1 MVYIFNKLTPKN
13 DIKIDESQFAAM
25 NFIMSEK
32 DIKNVAISG
41 NYGSGKSSFI
51 ETYKTKNKNFNP
63 IHISL
68 SHFSREDETEIS
80 DKQVNVLEGKIINQL
95 LHRISP
101 EDIPLT
107 IFKSKQNP
115 SNDSIRLWTVELIIF
130 ITALLFL
137 INYSNIAITLVSA
150 FPWLPKI
157 GALVRLIAYLA
168 IFCVFGNIIYQ
179 LVNLQFHQK
188 LFRNISFKGGVVSG
202 QIEVFQ
208 NTDVSYF
215 DKYLDDVLY
224 LFENC
229 QSNVVIFED
238 IDRFETN
245 LIFEKLREINT
256 LVNSKKKSGEKLLFI
271 YLIKDDMF
279 ISKERT
285 KFFDFI
291 IPIIPVITSSN
302 AGERFTKI
310 LNEMNL
316 EVELDKK
323 FLQKISIYI
332 DDMRLAYNICNE
344 FVFYRSV
351 LSDRENPNKLQLDD
365 EKLFS
370 MVVYK
375 NIFPKDFSCLQMD
388 SGLVYKVIQEAS
400 NLRQPKIK
408 ALRQEVSE
416 LENRIMD
423 AEQEFA
429 KSKLEL
435 YSIFLK
441 IPEGRGALKVNG
453 KLESEFSSRLDFIEE
468 LLDEEARIQSIETGY
483 YSNLRDERFED
494 IFQIEDKEFQ
504 RRLKKLEDREK
515 IHVLNNDLEQIR
527 NELSKVSSMK
537 IAQLLERSAFD
548 EICSQDEFKYLQ
560 NDKKLSMIMFLVKNG
575 YIDEGYSDYITY
587 FYPNSLKKEDYEF
600 LMAVQGEKVLD
611 EDYTLV
617 EVSEVYDRLDD
628 SYFEHDSILNFDLL
642 KYTLTEGT
650 SLERITKY
658 LSVER
663 YNFLNRFLQNSSIGK
678 DHHVALIIELMRHNQ
693 ETLKRIFVSDNIVGK
708 DKVYISNILLSSVDL
723 RIYDFKSNFKEVL
736 ISFIEDNWKAIQDGL
751 DSISE
756 PSKEN
761 NSQIQDNLLFLGVK
775 IIDFT
780 FDKEHQSISSYVYVH
795 NLYAINMRNIV
806 GLLGYLGNVVSEEMV
821 KHRPISIT
829 KQFEELKIY
838 IQENIEEYLEQAISF
853 SEGQINDEQ
862 DDIYD
867 ILNNVSIAQEI
878 RIAYMKCLS
887 DETLMIEDLKTMEM
901 VEASLTLNKA
911 VCDTQNIMDAFY
923 EYDDLVNPLL
933 EFVNSKDKINFE
945 KTVFDRYPEERQ
957 KLFFRKTALCNDLK
971 NEHYKSILYV
981 IKWRFGTFPEEEIHE
996 DKVNILI
1003 KASTISKE
1011 FNRDTLEVL
1020 RKRYPEQVIA
1030 YILRYLDG
1038 YIQNLEDS
1046 NVYDEEEIIQVLDM
1060 NISDTKAISIAEKFE
1075 GTISIQD
1082 KAFSPSLQA
1091 YILENLFDAEDLEY
1105 IVINYSAFNQEI
1117 QNVIFNKTK
1126 SFIEEIVSEELTLDK
1141 HLLCRI
1147 ISVETIDIT
1156 SRQVLFSRQLSD
1168 FSQQKLNEKLQIV
1181 NLLESYDT
1189 LMSTI
1194 SRGRNPKLE
1203 INEINKNILE
1213 FLKNNN
1219 KLSSYREE
1227 GEYYRVYSKK
1237 QKIKA

>member
-1 MVYIFNKLTPKN
+1 MVSVFNKLTPKN
-13 DIKIDESQFAAM
+13 DIEIDESQFNAM
-25 NFIMSEK
+25 NFILSAK

-51 ETYKTKNKNFNP
+51 ETYKTKNKDFNP

-68 SHFSREDETEIS
+68 THFSREGKTNIADE
-80 DKQVNVLEGKIINQL
+80 QVNVLEGKIINQL
-95 LHRISP
+95 LHRINP
-101 EDIPLT
+101 EDVPLT
-107 IFKSKQNP
+107 IFISKQNP
-115 SNDSIRLWTVELIIF
+115 ANKTIRLWTVELIIV
-130 ITALLFL
+130 ITAFLFL

-157 GALVRLIAYLA
+157 GALVRLSGYLA
-168 IFCVFGNIIYQ
+168 IFCVSGNIIYQ
-179 LVNLQFHQK
+179 LVKLQFHQK
-188 LFRNISFKGGVVSG
+188 LFRNISLKGGVFSG

-208 NTDVSYF
+208 NPEVSYF

-256 LVNSKKKSGEKLLFI
+256 LVNSKKKDGEKLIFI

-279 ISKERT
+279 ISQERT

-291 IPIIPVITSSN
+291 IPIIPVIISSN

-310 LNEMNL
+310 LNEMYL
-316 EVELDKK
+316 DVELDKK

-344 FVFYRSV
+344 FGIYRSV
-351 LSDRENPNKLQLDD
+351 LSDREDPNKLQLDD
-365 EKLFS
+365 ERLFS

-388 SGLVYKVIQEAS
+388 SGLVYKVIHEAN

-416 LENRIMD
+416 LENRIVD

-441 IPEGRGALKVNG
+441 IPEGRGALRVNG
-453 KLESEFSSRLDFIEE
+453 KLESEFSSRLDFIKE
-468 LLDEEARIQSIETGY
+468 LLNEEVRIESIESSY
-483 YSNLRDERFED
+483 YPNVRVEKFEN

-504 RRLKKLEDREK
+504 NRIKKLDDKENIRY
-515 IHVLNNDLEQIR
+515 LNENLKTLR
-527 NELSKVSSMK
+527 NELNKVLSMK
-537 IAQLLERSAFD
+537 ISHLLERSDFD

-587 FYPNSLKKEDYEF
+587 FYPNSLKKEDHEF
-600 LMAVQGEKVLD
+600 LIAVQGEKILD

-650 SLERITKY
+650 SLERIPKY

-663 YNFLNRFLQNSSIGK
+663 YNFLNRFLQNSSIGT

-708 DKVYISNILLSSVDL
+708 DKVYISNLLLSSVDL
-723 RIYDFKSNFKEVL
+723 RIYDFISDFKEVL

-751 DSISE
+751 NSISE
-756 PSKEN
+756 PTKEN

-806 GLLGYLGNVVSEEMV
+806 GLLGYLGNAVSEEMV
-821 KHRPISIT
+821 KHRPISIP

-867 ILNNVSIAQEI
+867 ILNNGSIAQEI

-887 DETLMIEDLKTMEM
+887 DETLMIEELKTMEM

-911 VCDTQNIMDAFY
+911 ICDTQNIMDAFY

-933 EFVNSKDKINFE
+933 EFINSKDKINFE

-957 KLFFRKTALCNDLK
+957 RLFFRKTALCNDLN
-971 NEHYKSILYV
+971 NEHYESILSV
-981 IKWRFGTFPEEEIHE
+981 IRWRFGTFPEEEIHE

-1003 KASTISKE
+1003 IAGAISKE
-1011 FNRDTLEVL
+1011 FNTDTLEVL

-1030 YILRYLDG
+1030 YILKYLDG
-1038 YIQNLEDS
+1038 YIQNLDDS
-1046 NVYDEEEIIQVLDM
+1046 NVYDEEEIIQVLDK
-1060 NISDTKAISIAEKFE
+1060 NISDTKAISIAEQFE

-1091 YILENLFDAEDLEY
+1091 YILENLFDSEDLEY

-1141 HLLCRI
+1141 KLLSRI

-1156 SRQVLFSRQLSD
+1156 SRQVLLSRQLSD
-1168 FSQQKLNEKLQIV
+1168 FSQQELNEKLQIV

-1189 LMSTI
+1189 LMSII
-1194 SRGRNPKLE
+1194 SRGGNPKLE

-1213 FLKNNN
+1213 FLKNND

-1227 GEYYRVYSKK
+1227 GEHYRVYSKK